1 MGDSDLEDRRWQY
14 CPPRALYRVASGSEQ
29 RVLQEK
35 ACFAS
40 SAQVDEVYRSKRW
53 RVAVI

>member
-1 MGDSDLEDRRWQY
+1 MGDSDLEDRPWQY
-14 CPPRALYRVASGSEQ
+14 CPLRALYRVASGSEQ